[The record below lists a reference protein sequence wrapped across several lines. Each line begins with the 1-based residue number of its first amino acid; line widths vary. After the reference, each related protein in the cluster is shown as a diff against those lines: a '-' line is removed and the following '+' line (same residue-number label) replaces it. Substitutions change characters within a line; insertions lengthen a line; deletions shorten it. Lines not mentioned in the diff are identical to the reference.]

1 MFSEIM
7 MILMASCAIV
17 WPLMFLPFVF
27 LGCKIYVIK
36 EESVII
42 TVSKKIIPHS
52 FMIEGEYNPRGFFG
66 CLSYAGYVHVTTG
79 THGNTTEIYLLTTP
93 KKFAELKHN
102 TEIKPTSRTVQIC
115 YTFGIYYNIGVGKRE
130 IEIDTDFAPTLSQKE
145 IIDAII
151 CLRNLKYKNVVSVIS
166 GNSGSGKSTIGLL
179 LAAELGGTLCTDF
192 CPSTPGHCLTSLYTK
207 ISPTKESPLIIELS
221 EIDGLLYGLKEG
233 LRGHR
238 DIPTLVTNKST
249 WNSFMDSLQYYFPH
263 LIIIM
268 TTNVD
273 LDTIMAIDSSYLRK
287 GRVDHSAVLNTTDSA
302 NTTDSSSTDGSWTII
317 NE

>member
-27 LGCKIYVIK
+27 LGCKIHVIK
-36 EESVII
+36 EESVIT

-66 CLSYAGYVHVTTG
+66 CRDYIGYVHMTTG
-79 THGNTTEIYLLTTP
+79 THGNITEIYLLSTP
-93 KKFAELKHN
+93 KIFADLKRN
-102 TEIKPTSRTVQIC
+102 TEIGPTSRTVQIC
-115 YTFGIYYNIGVGKRE
+115 YTFGIYYNIGVGNRE

-151 CLRNLKYKNVVSVIS
+151 GLRTSKYKKVVSVIS

-192 CPSTPGHCLTSLYTK
+192 CPSTPGHSLTDLYTK
-207 ISPTKESPLIIELS
+207 VNPTKESPLIIELS
-221 EIDGLLYGLKEG
+221 EIDGLLKGLEEG

-249 WNSFMDSLQYYFPH
+249 WNAFMDSLQYYFPH
-263 LIIIM
+263 LIVIM
-268 TTNVD
+268 TTNVE
-273 LDTIMAIDSSYLRK
+273 LDTIMAIDPSYLRK
-287 GRVDHSAVLNTTDSA
+287 GRVDHSAVLDTTDSP
-302 NTTDSSSTDGSWTII
+302 SMEESWTVI
-317 NE
+317 E